1 MTLVILGIIL
11 FFLFGIS
18 FLSKRRFGTLGLGLA
33 AGALLADQLSRD
45 VAVWLQDRD
54 ISIFDYTSVSLA
66 AMVLTL
72 LPALVLLV
80 SGPTYR
86 SKKGAFLGSLAFG
99 LMATMLLI
107 GPISSG
113 YPVTDLNTA
122 TVFNFIATYESIL
135 IAGGVIL
142 AVVDSW
148 LTHNFKS
155 VGKKSKH

>member
-11 FFLFGIS
+11 FLLFGIS

-33 AGALLADQLSRD
+33 AGALLAQQLSRD
-45 VAVWLQDRD
+45 VAVWLQQYD
-54 ISIFDYTSVSLA
+54 ISIFDYTSVTLA
-66 AMVLTL
+66 AIILTL

-80 SGPTYR
+80 SGPTYN
-86 SKKGAFLGSLAFG
+86 SKKSAFVGSLAFG

-113 YPVTDLNTA
+113 YPVTDLNTVS
-122 TVFNFIATYESIL
+122 VFDFIASYENLL
-135 IAGGVIL
+135 IASGVVL